1 MKRKSSFVFSRK
13 KQNIMVCTIKEVMRC
28 IVQQEYYWKSQTYR
42 VEMLKR
48 QMVPARPKNKGQGAN
63 MDLGRF
69 LAP

>member
-1 MKRKSSFVFSRK
+1 M
-13 KQNIMVCTIKEVMRC
+13 
-28 IVQQEYYWKSQTYR
+28 QQEYYWKSQTYR

-48 QMVPARPKNKGQGAN
+48 QIMVPALPKNKGQGAN

>member
-1 MKRKSSFVFSRK
+1 
-13 KQNIMVCTIKEVMRC
+13 MVCTIKEVMRC

-48 QMVPARPKNKGQGAN
+48 QIMVPALPKNKGQGAN